1 MTAEQAPPITLPA
14 LTVIM
19 LADLLTE
26 LDEFLR
32 SGGTIAANL
41 AGFLD
46 RNGHSHPGFAA
57 CNLIDEVSF
66 TAAHLRKLTHGID
79 KAAAES
85 AYLADHLGEEYQP
98 GS

>member
-14 LTVIM
+14 LTLIT

-32 SGGTIAANL
+32 SGGTVATNL
-41 AGFLD
+41 ADFLA
-46 RNGHSHPGFAA
+46 RNGHTHPGFAA
-57 CNLIDEVSF
+57 CNLIDHVSF
-66 TAAHLRKLTHGID
+66 TAADLRKLTHGLD
-79 KAAAES
+79 KTAAES